1 MERQREKSER
11 LRARLGIESLFGN
24 RVHFWYKFREMAR
37 FSTQDEPVRVI
48 NMCHV
53 HLGVFISEKFIML
66 QLCCWSRSSGS
77 AKSLSG
83 SAPASESNAW
93 SSFASF
99 RRAKLGR
106 PRSDHLMPRGLP
118 LYRPFLLHAYYQTCF
133 ILGVRYGSVNVG
145 GRKSGS
151 VAGSPP
157 CRART
162 QGYFAHKKQHPSRTL
177 L

>member
-1 MERQREKSER
+1 MIILSAQVERQREKSER

-83 SAPASESNAW
+83 SAPASASNGW

-99 RRAKLGR
+99 RHVKLGR
-106 PRSDHLMPRGLP
+106 PRYTYSWGHKTLALHRVKGASDFF
-118 LYRPFLLHAYYQTCF
+118 FLFTTF
-133 ILGVRYGSVNVG
+133 
-145 GRKSGS
+145 KSR
-151 VAGSPP
+151 VE
-157 CRART
+157 
-162 QGYFAHKKQHPSRTL
+162 
-177 L
+177 